1 MNAQRTPRKIYSFLW
16 VFFIFKS
23 FSFMSLEMSTLVTFA
38 KTKGFVYQGSE
49 IYGGLANSWDYGP
62 LGALLKENIKNIWI
76 REFVQKRKDMV
87 LLDASILM
95 NPNVWVA
102 SGHVGSFSD
111 PLMECKDCHTRH
123 RADKLVE
130 EALEKDSNYR
140 VPENWAGDKT
150 PLEDLNTYVKGG
162 YLSCPN
168 CGAKNWTDVARFNLM
183 LKTHQGVTED
193 STSLVYLR
201 PETAQGIFVNFPNIA
216 RSSRKKLP
224 FGVAQAGKAFRNEI
238 TPKNFIFRTRE
249 FEQIEIEYFCKP
261 GTDME
266 LFETWLSEE
275 NRFFIEALGFK
286 AEKIRF
292 VEIPKEGLPHYSKRA
307 GDFEYLFPFGWGEIS
322 TLANRTD
329 YDLKAHME
337 LSKQDLS
344 YFDPFD
350 NTKYIP
356 YVIEPSIGLSRLTLA
371 ALCDAYDEVPG
382 EEGTTKVVMRFAPQ
396 VAPIKVGIFPLIK
409 KFAEQAD
416 ALYTLLSPHFVCEYD
431 EAGTIG
437 KRYQRADEIGIPYS
451 ICVEPEN
458 YDQGQVTVR
467 DRDTGEQEI
476 VKLTELVA
484 WLKNKG
490 C

>member
-1 MNAQRTPRKIYSFLW
+1 
-16 VFFIFKS
+16 
-23 FSFMSLEMSTLVTFA
+23 MSLEMSTLVTFA

-62 LGALLKENIKNIWI
+62 LGALLKENIKNLWI
-76 REFVQKRKDMV
+76 KEFVQKRKDMV

-111 PLMECKDCHTRH
+111 PLMECKECHTRH

-130 EALEKDSNYR
+130 EALEKDANYP
-140 VPENWAGDKT
+140 VPTNWAWDKT
-150 PLEDLNTYVKGG
+150 PLEDLNAYVRAGHIA
-162 YLSCPN
+162 CPN
-168 CGAKNWTDVARFNLM
+168 CQAKNWSDVAKFNLM
-183 LKTHQGVTED
+183 LSTHQWVTED

-216 RSSRKKLP
+216 RSTRKKIP
-224 FGVAQAGKAFRNEI
+224 FGVAQSGKAFRNEI

-266 LFETWLSEE
+266 LFETWLGDE
-275 NRFFIEALGFK
+275 NRFFTEVLGFK
-286 AEKIRF
+286 ADKVRF
-292 VEIPKEGLPHYSKRA
+292 VEIPKEWLPHYSKRA

-371 ALCDAYDEVPG
+371 ALCDAYDEIPG
-382 EEGTTKVVMRFAPQ
+382 DEGTSKVIMRFAPQ
-396 VAPIKVGIFPLIK
+396 VAPIKVWVFPLIK
-409 KFAEQAD
+409 KFAEPAD
-416 ALYTLLSPHFVCEYD
+416 ELYSLLSAHFVCEYD

-458 YDQGQVTVR
+458 YALGQVTVR
-467 DRDTGEQEI
+467 DRDTGEQEM
-476 VKLTELVA
+476 VKIAELVT
-484 WLKNKG
+484 WLQNKG

>member
-1 MNAQRTPRKIYSFLW
+1 
-16 VFFIFKS
+16 
-23 FSFMSLEMSTLVTFA
+23 MSLEMSTLVTFA
-38 KTKGFVYQGSE
+38 KTKGFVYPGSD

-62 LGALLKENIKNIWI
+62 LGSVLKENIKNLWI
-76 REFVQKRKDMV
+76 KNFVQKRKDMV
-87 LLDASILM
+87 LLDAAILM
-95 NPNVWVA
+95 NPQVWVA

-111 PLMECKDCHTRH
+111 PLMECKDCNTRH
-123 RADKLVE
+123 RADKLIE
-130 EALEKDSNYR
+130 DKLEKISSHTESGYVKLNSEEGEWTKAAPF
-140 VPENWAGDKT
+140 VLPKNWAWDKT
-150 PLEDLNTYVKGG
+150 PLEDLNEYVKLG
-162 YLSCPN
+162 YIACPH
-168 CGAKNWTDVARFNLM
+168 CGAKNWGDVKRFNLM
-183 LKTHQGVTED
+183 LSTHQWVTED
-193 STSLVYLR
+193 ASALVYLR

-216 RSSRKKLP
+216 RSSRKKIP
-224 FGVAQAGKAFRNEI
+224 FGVAQCGKAFRNEI

-261 GTDME
+261 GTDGE
-266 LFETWLSEE
+266 TFESWLVEE
-275 NRFFIEALGFK
+275 DRFFKEVLGFK
-286 AEKIRF
+286 SEKIRF

-329 YDLKAHME
+329 YDLKAHMAE
-337 LSKQDLS
+337 SKQDLS

-356 YVIEPSIGLSRLTLA
+356 YVVEPSIGLSRLTLA
-371 ALCDAYDEVPG
+371 AMCDAYDEVAND
-382 EEGTTKVVMRFAPQ
+382 EWSRVVMRFSPA
-396 VAPIKVGIFPLIK
+396 VAPIKVGIFPLVK
-409 KFAEQAD
+409 KFAEQASE
-416 ALYTLLSPHFVCEYD
+416 LYDLLSEHFVCEYD

-437 KRYQRADEIGIPYS
+437 KRYARADETGIPFS

-476 VKLTELVA
+476 VKLDALVA
-484 WLKNKG
+484 WLKAKG